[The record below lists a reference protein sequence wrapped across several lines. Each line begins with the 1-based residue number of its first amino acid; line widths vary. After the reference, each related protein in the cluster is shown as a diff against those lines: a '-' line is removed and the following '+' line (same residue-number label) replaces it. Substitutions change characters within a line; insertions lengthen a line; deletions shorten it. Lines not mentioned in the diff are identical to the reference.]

1 MSDSARA
8 DALLASLPR
17 NGRGRL
23 KVFLGAAPG
32 VGKTFAM
39 LQAAHAQQRQ
49 GVKVL
54 AAVVETHGRA
64 ETEALLGGLAQQPLL
79 RSEYRGVTLE
89 EMDLDG
95 LLKAAP
101 PLALVDELAHTNA
114 PGSRHAKRWQD
125 VQELLAA
132 GIDVYTT
139 VNVQHLESLND
150 KVRDITGV
158 QVRETLPDWVLQE
171 AFELVLI
178 DLPPRELLERLREGK
193 VYVPEQAR
201 AAIDAFFSQTN
212 LTALRE
218 LAMQTAAAQV
228 DADLAH
234 GYRQRGEQAPT
245 LRGRLLVGVDGDEQ
259 AERLVRHASRV
270 AQRRHLP
277 WSLVHVDNGRL
288 RDEGARQRLQAAQ
301 QLAERLGGEV
311 VVLRAG
317 EVARTLIQHALERRA
332 SLVLVGQSRDRLR
345 RRLFGAGV
353 AARLLR
359 DSRGLEINVLDRDA
373 QPAATRAVVKRAWV
387 WRHYWL
393 ALLAT
398 VLAAG
403 LAWAVSSVLALPN
416 ISLVF
421 LAAVLLVAVRSS
433 LGPALA
439 CAALSFLTYDFLFI
453 PPNFSFSI
461 QREEDVLTLVFFLLM
476 AALTGN
482 LAARQ
487 RRQLQALRE
496 TQGET
501 RQLLDLSRRLTVATD
516 RQAVFSAAGQHLD
529 DWQDIQICLLER
541 DTEGLLQV
549 ASGGP
554 QAFTDNERA
563 AAEWAWQ
570 HGQAAGHGSD
580 TLPHGRWWW
589 WPLAVD
595 ESPMALL
602 GVQPAAGEPLS
613 AQRRRLLTALAEP
626 LAQALARARLAEQLE
641 AARLHG
647 ETEQLRSA
655 LLASVSHDLR
665 TPLTAMRG
673 SIDSLLALGDAI
685 PPDDRRELLEG
696 TRNEAERLDRY
707 IQNLLDM
714 TRLGH
719 GGLKLARDWVSPGD
733 IVGSALNR
741 LRAVLAPLRVVTEVP
756 AELPLLFVHAALI
769 EQALV
774 NVLENAARF
783 SPANGRLALRVA
795 VQDERLCFSV
805 ADQGPGIPVA
815 ERGKIFD
822 MFYTAAR
829 GDRGGQGTGLGLAI
843 CQGMIGAHGGSILVG
858 EGIDGQGT
866 CIALCLP
873 LPPQPDSDSEAP

>member
-79 RSEYRGVTLE
+79 RSEYRGVILE

-277 WSLVHVDNGRL
+277 WSLVHVDNGKL

-345 RRLFGAGV
+345 RRVLGAGV

-359 DSRGLEINVLDRDA
+359 DSRGLEINVLDRDT
-373 QPAATRAVVKRAWV
+373 QPAPARAVVNRVWV

-398 VLAAG
+398 ALAAG

-453 PPNFSFSI
+453 PPSFSFSI

-516 RQAVFSAAGQHLD
+516 RQAVFSAAGQHLG
-529 DWQDIQICLLER
+529 DWQGIQICLLER

-554 QAFTDNERA
+554 QVFTDNERA

-595 ESPMALL
+595 ETPLALL
-602 GVQPAAGEPLS
+602 GVQPASGEPLS

-626 LAQALARARLAEQLE
+626 LAQALARARLGEQLE

-741 LRAVLAPLRVVTEVP
+741 LRAVLAPLRVDTEVP

-783 SPANGRLALRVA
+783 SPINGRLALRVA
-795 VQDERLCFSV
+795 VQDERLCFAV

-815 ERGKIFD
+815 EREKIFD

-866 CIALCLP
+866 CITLCLP
-873 LPPQPDSDSEAP
+873 LPLQPDSDSEAP